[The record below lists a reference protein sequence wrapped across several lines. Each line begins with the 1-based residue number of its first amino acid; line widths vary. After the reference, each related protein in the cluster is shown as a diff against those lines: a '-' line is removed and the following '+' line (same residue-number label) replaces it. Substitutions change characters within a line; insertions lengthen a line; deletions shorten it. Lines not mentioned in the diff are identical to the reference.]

1 MLNSCACAG
10 VTRYNKSDENR
21 INCYRQLMG
30 IFLSLSSH
38 IFLKIPLAAYLLMV
52 TKMLTG
58 EWWSIST
65 GENFE
70 GLILFRSHQS
80 FALAETISS
89 LKFVSVLQ
97 RNCENWTVSETVKKL
112 YKRNCLLHLK
122 HFRKKVIFWSNQPSL
137 FTSGFLFPWFDSDC
151 SWSFF
156 GTPPF

>member
-1 MLNSCACAG
+1 MTKLYLRYRRFFTLSMKVNKTTLSLKVCMLNSCACAG

-21 INCYRQLMG
+21 INCYRQLLG

-70 GLILFRSHQS
+70 GLILLRSHQS
-80 FALAETISS
+80 FARAETISS
-89 LKFVSVLQ
+89 LKFVSVLK

-112 YKRNCLLHLK
+112 YKRNCL
-122 HFRKKVIFWSNQPSL
+122 QP
-137 FTSGFLFPWFDSDC
+137 P
-151 SWSFF
+151 
-156 GTPPF
+156 